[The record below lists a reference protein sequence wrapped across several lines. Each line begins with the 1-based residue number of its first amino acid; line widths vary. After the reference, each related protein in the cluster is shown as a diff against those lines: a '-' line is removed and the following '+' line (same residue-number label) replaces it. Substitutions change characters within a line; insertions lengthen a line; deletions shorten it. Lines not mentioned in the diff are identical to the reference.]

1 MGFIDPNRVRLLP
14 GQCIEGIMEGSEE
27 QGEVGFFMRS
37 ETGEIRRNGDLGIEQ
52 RAGVIQ
58 FNDVILVLT
67 MLKVQGEA
75 AEIFEIWWNY
85 YAPDA
90 DAHFQRMSEQDL
102 VTLHFYNEK
111 SREFTVETE
120 NRYKKFFASVPGIME
135 KATPWTDTEF
145 DRAVRG
151 FCAQSYP
158 RENLWDMIQMVREP
172 EKVRTGPP
180 GLEDYPG
187 YIPEELRPFYEY
199 YPDKGHC
206 IKVISSMFEE
216 EVLKGKAEDHLTPAP
231 VRTVLRGGVRW
242 VNGYPVAP
250 IPFIPGHG
258 LAVPPEDNEL

>member
-1 MGFIDPNRVRLLP
+1 
-14 GQCIEGIMEGSEE
+14 
-27 QGEVGFFMRS
+27 
-37 ETGEIRRNGDLGIEQ
+37 
-52 RAGVIQ
+52 
-58 FNDVILVLT
+58 
-67 MLKVQGEA
+67 
-75 AEIFEIWWNY
+75 
-85 YAPDA
+85 
-90 DAHFQRMSEQDL
+90 
-102 VTLHFYNEK
+102 
-111 SREFTVETE
+111 
-120 NRYKKFFASVPGIME
+120 VPGIME

-216 EVLKGKAEDHLTPAP
+216 EVLKGKGEDHLTPAP

-258 LAVPPEDNEL
+258 LAVPPEDIEL